1 MATLAV
7 ISHRVGLHDLLTH
20 LHLLQDTLRHQ
31 GAWGYLVYVALFII
45 ATLCLIPGSLLVI
58 AGGMLFGP
66 LTGSLLSFA
75 AATLASSLSFLIA
88 RWLGRD
94 LLQRYVGHT
103 AVFQAIER
111 GIARSGCDFLILTRL
126 VPLFPYN
133 IQNYAYGLTAI
144 PFWPFTLISAVTTLP
159 GLVIYSVMASEL
171 AREGVTLAFALK
183 LSLARLALAVAV
195 VAALAAWWWF
205 PGGRAFL
212 QQSLTALA
220 SLDPQQVR
228 GFIAA
233 WGPQAALVSFALMIL
248 QAIVAPLPA
257 FLITLA
263 NAALFGA
270 FWGGALSWFSAMVGA
285 GLCFCIARALG
296 REVVEKLTGRAVL
309 RSVDGYFTRFGPQT
323 ILVCRLLPFVP
334 FDPVSYAAGL
344 TSLRFWPFMLAT
356 GVGQLPATIVY
367 SWAGSLLTGGTFWL
381 ATGLSLLF
389 ALAVV
394 ISIAKNIYRERHK
407 RSSP

>member
-1 MATLAV
+1 M
-7 ISHRVGLHDLLTH
+7 
-20 LHLLQDTLRHQ
+20 QETLRHH
-31 GAWGYLVYVALFII
+31 GAWSYLVYVALFIT

-75 AATLASSLSFLIA
+75 AATLASALSFLIA

-183 LSLARLALAVAV
+183 LSLA
-195 VAALAAWWWF
+195 
-205 PGGRAFL
+205 GG
-212 QQSLTALA
+212 
-220 SLDPQQVR
+220 
-228 GFIAA
+228 
-233 WGPQAALVSFALMIL
+233 
-248 QAIVAPLPA
+248 
-257 FLITLA
+257 
-263 NAALFGA
+263 
-270 FWGGALSWFSAMVGA
+270 
-285 GLCFCIARALG
+285 
-296 REVVEKLTGRAVL
+296 
-309 RSVDGYFTRFGPQT
+309 
-323 ILVCRLLPFVP
+323 
-334 FDPVSYAAGL
+334 
-344 TSLRFWPFMLAT
+344 
-356 GVGQLPATIVY
+356 
-367 SWAGSLLTGGTFWL
+367 
-381 ATGLSLLF
+381 LLF
-389 ALAVV
+389 ALVQMGKRFARARRV
-394 ISIAKNIYRERHK
+394 ATPGEEMRHD
-407 RSSP
+407 PT

>member
-1 MATLAV
+1 MTQPD
-7 ISHRVGLHDLLTH
+7 RRH
-20 LHLLQDTLRHQ
+20 LR
-31 GAWGYLVYVALFII
+31 
-45 ATLCLIPGSLLVI
+45 
-58 AGGMLFGP
+58 
-66 LTGSLLSFA
+66 
-75 AATLASSLSFLIA
+75 
-88 RWLGRD
+88 R
-94 LLQRYVGHT
+94 
-103 AVFQAIER
+103 
-111 GIARSGCDFLILTRL
+111 
-126 VPLFPYN
+126 
-133 IQNYAYGLTAI
+133 
-144 PFWPFTLISAVTTLP
+144 
-159 GLVIYSVMASEL
+159 
-171 AREGVTLAFALK
+171 
-183 LSLARLALAVAV
+183 ARLALAVV
-195 VAALAAWWWF
+195 VAAALAAWLWF
-205 PGGRAFL
+205 PGGRTFL

-270 FWGGALSWFSAMVGA
+270 FWGGALSWFSAM
-285 GLCFCIARALG
+285 
-296 REVVEKLTGRAVL
+296 
-309 RSVDGYFTRFGPQT
+309 
-323 ILVCRLLPFVP
+323 VCRLLPFVP

>member
-1 MATLAV
+1 MTQPD
-7 ISHRVGLHDLLTH
+7 RRH
-20 LHLLQDTLRHQ
+20 LR
-31 GAWGYLVYVALFII
+31 
-45 ATLCLIPGSLLVI
+45 
-58 AGGMLFGP
+58 
-66 LTGSLLSFA
+66 
-75 AATLASSLSFLIA
+75 
-88 RWLGRD
+88 R
-94 LLQRYVGHT
+94 
-103 AVFQAIER
+103 
-111 GIARSGCDFLILTRL
+111 
-126 VPLFPYN
+126 
-133 IQNYAYGLTAI
+133 
-144 PFWPFTLISAVTTLP
+144 
-159 GLVIYSVMASEL
+159 
-171 AREGVTLAFALK
+171 
-183 LSLARLALAVAV
+183 ARLALAVVAV
-195 VAALAAWWWF
+195 AGLAAWWWF
-205 PGGRAFL
+205 PGGRTFL

-248 QAIVAPLPA
+248 
-257 FLITLA
+257 LITLA

>member
-1 MATLAV
+1 MTQPD
-7 ISHRVGLHDLLTH
+7 RRH
-20 LHLLQDTLRHQ
+20 LR
-31 GAWGYLVYVALFII
+31 
-45 ATLCLIPGSLLVI
+45 
-58 AGGMLFGP
+58 
-66 LTGSLLSFA
+66 
-75 AATLASSLSFLIA
+75 
-88 RWLGRD
+88 R
-94 LLQRYVGHT
+94 
-103 AVFQAIER
+103 
-111 GIARSGCDFLILTRL
+111 
-126 VPLFPYN
+126 
-133 IQNYAYGLTAI
+133 
-144 PFWPFTLISAVTTLP
+144 
-159 GLVIYSVMASEL
+159 
-171 AREGVTLAFALK
+171 
-183 LSLARLALAVAV
+183 ARLALAVV
-195 VAALAAWWWF
+195 VAAALAAWLWF
-205 PGGRAFL
+205 PGGRTFL

-270 FWGGALSWFSAMVGA
+270 FWGGALSWFSAMAGA

-309 RSVDGYFTRFGPQT
+309 RSADGYFTRFGPQT

-356 GVGQLPATIVY
+356 GVGQSPGDYRLFLGRESAHRGHLLAGHRAFAAFCPGGGHLYRQKYLP
-367 SWAGSLLTGGTFWL
+367 
-381 ATGLSLLF
+381 
-389 ALAVV
+389 
-394 ISIAKNIYRERHK
+394 
-407 RSSP
+407 

>member
-1 MATLAV
+1 MVPWRA
-7 ISHRVGLHDLLTH
+7 
-20 LHLLQDTLRHQ
+20 
-31 GAWGYLVYVALFII
+31 YLSAAESDGVSL
-45 ATLCLIPGSLLVI
+45 PGSA
-58 AGGMLFGP
+58 AGQRVYRRLG
-66 LTGSLLSFA
+66 A
-75 AATLASSLSFLIA
+75 A
-88 RWLGRD
+88 
-94 LLQRYVGHT
+94 
-103 AVFQAIER
+103 
-111 GIARSGCDFLILTRL
+111 
-126 VPLFPYN
+126 
-133 IQNYAYGLTAI
+133 
-144 PFWPFTLISAVTTLP
+144 
-159 GLVIYSVMASEL
+159 
-171 AREGVTLAFALK
+171 
-183 LSLARLALAVAV
+183 
-195 VAALAAWWWF
+195 
-205 PGGRAFL
+205 GRAGL
-212 QQSLTALA
+212 ICAD
-220 SLDPQQVR
+220 DPPGDR
-228 GFIAA
+228 RSAAGF
-233 WGPQAALVSFALMIL
+233 PDY
-248 QAIVAPLPA
+248 P
-257 FLITLA
+257 A

-309 RSVDGYFTRFGPQT
+309 RSADGYFTRFGPQT